1 MSDAAEGNVAA
12 NERHLTLK
20 NLKFFSPL
28 RREFVVERYGIALAT
43 AALAIVL
50 RWIFDPLLGHVA
62 FYVTV
67 YAAVAFCSILC
78 GYAPAIVSAVVG
90 FMGIFTS
97 SSIPAIL
104 CLRLA
109 HPKFMASSAG
119 FLSAEF

>member
-62 FYVTV
+62 F
-67 YAAVAFCSILC
+67 
-78 GYAPAIVSAVVG
+78 
-90 FMGIFTS
+90 TS
-97 SSIPAIL
+97 RCTQPW
-104 CLRLA
+104 
-109 HPKFMASSAG
+109 
-119 FLSAEF
+119 LSAPSYADMLPQL